1 MEKNMK
7 KNIYVYIHNWITW
20 LSSVQSF
27 SHVRLFAT
35 PWTAASQASLSIT
48 NSWSPLKLISI
59 VWVMPSNHLN
69 LISLRWDEN
78 HLAIQQ
84 KLTQHCNSTILKL
97 KKKKS
102 ESTEA
107 SWSKWPQV
115 TLPCLPTE
123 FIHTVRFSRVV
134 EVLLMV
140 VVADILTQFLQGLGA
155 CSWVRIVACR
165 PKLLPDKTGILETS

>member
-97 KKKKS
+97 KKKNLRVQKLL
-102 ESTEA
+102 EA
-107 SWSKWPQV
+107 SDLRLLSLVFPQNLF
-115 TLPCLPTE
+115 TRLGFQE
-123 FIHTVRFSRVV
+123 
-134 EVLLMV
+134 LLKSYWWLLS
-140 VVADILTQFLQGLGA
+140 LTF
-155 CSWVRIVACR
+155 
-165 PKLLPDKTGILETS
+165 

>member
-20 LSSVQSF
+20 LSLVQSF

-97 KKKKS
+97 KKKNLRVQKLL
-102 ESTEA
+102 EA
-107 SWSKWPQV
+107 SDLRLLSLVFPQNLF
-115 TLPCLPTE
+115 TRLGFQE
-123 FIHTVRFSRVV
+123 
-134 EVLLMV
+134 LLKSYWWLLS
-140 VVADILTQFLQGLGA
+140 LTF
-155 CSWVRIVACR
+155 
-165 PKLLPDKTGILETS
+165 